1 MTDQFTEPADMADDN
16 VGNVSVDPGER
27 LGALVEYIAGQ
38 IVEEDGAFEVLID
51 DRGNAVGVRLVVAPE
66 VMGRV
71 IGRNG
76 RVARAMRTA
85 VMISGSKHNVRASL
99 DIEERFDDV
108 DVSEDEQTEAD
119 EFEQ

>member
-51 DRGNAVGVRLVVAPE
+51 DRGNAVGVRLIVAPE

>member
-1 MTDQFTEPADMADDN
+1 MTDQFPDSDEWQDDNAGNVAVEPA
-16 VGNVSVDPGER
+16 ER
-27 LGALVEYIAGQ
+27 LGLLVEYIAGQ
-38 IVEEDGAFEVLID
+38 IVDDDADFEVLVD
-51 DRGNAVGVRLVVAPE
+51 DRGNSVSVRLIVAPA

-99 DIEERFDDV
+99 DIEERADDGPA
-108 DVSEDEQTEAD
+108 DEDEQIDSD
-119 EFEQ
+119 ESE

>member
-1 MTDQFTEPADMADDN
+1 MTDQFAEPEETSEDN
-16 VGNVSVDPGER
+16 VGNVVQDPGER

-38 IVEEDGAFEVLID
+38 IVDEDDAFEVLVD
-51 DRGNAVGVRLVVAPE
+51 DRGNAVGVRLIVAPE

-99 DIEERFDDV
+99 DIEERFDEPDGY
-108 DVSEDEQTEAD
+108 EDEQTDAD
-119 EFEQ
+119 ESE